1 MSNGKVE
8 RVFSQVDMIKT
19 EKRTRLFNEALDG
32 LLMITSNNVPL
43 KDFNPEAASLFGQ
56 MRRLEGPIRK
66 KGENIKDEK
75 LTLNWIIV
83 IPKKT

>member
-1 MSNGKVE
+1 
-8 RVFSQVDMIKT
+8 MIKT
-19 EKRTRLFNEALDG
+19 EKRTRLFNEALDD

-66 KGENIKDEK
+66 KRRKYKRRKTDIELDNSDSKKD
-75 LTLNWIIV
+75 LNLLNV
-83 IPKKT
+83 EMK